1 VDASRTFEETFI
13 KFMMVD
19 SDKARQGLE
28 LYIKVWLR
36 KLLPEEKSQRCTL
49 IAWLVELLVY
59 RLNNLERELKYA
71 SGEAIRQLKS
81 RINDQ

>member
-1 VDASRTFEETFI
+1 
-13 KFMMVD
+13 MMVD

>member
-1 VDASRTFEETFI
+1 
-13 KFMMVD
+13 
-19 SDKARQGLE
+19 
-28 LYIKVWLR
+28 
-36 KLLPEEKSQRCTL
+36 
-49 IAWLVELLVY
+49 LVY